1 MLVSLTPNASLDRTL
16 LAGGFR
22 TAEVCRAAAVHEAAS
37 GKGMNVVRVAMALGV
52 PVRALAPLAGTTG
65 QRFADLAAAA
75 GIDGRWCWLAAGETR
90 ISTIVIDP
98 ATADTLV
105 VNENGPRLARDDWQA
120 LAALIRSE
128 AGAARLFTTSGS
140 LPPGLPVE
148 AFGGLMAE
156 LEAAGLPVCIDTS
169 SATLAA
175 ALDWPVTLLKVNAE
189 ELGEAIGQ
197 SILSQDAALAAA
209 HAVLQ
214 RGPRAVIV
222 TLGKQGAVAVAPAG
236 AWFARPPEVAAI
248 SPVGSGDAL
257 LAGVAAA
264 LLDGRDW
271 PEALRL
277 GTACGAANTLTVG
290 SGIVRPEDAA
300 ALQARVEVEVLG
312 NR

>member
-1 MLVSLTPNASLDRTL
+1 MLVCLTPNASLDRTL
-16 LAGGFR
+16 LVGGFR
-22 TAEVCRAAAVHEAAS
+22 TAEVCRAASIHEAAS
-37 GKGMNVVRVAMALGV
+37 GKGMNVVRVAVTLGV

-65 QRFADLAAAA
+65 RRFADLAAAA

-105 VNENGPRLARDDWQA
+105 VNENGPQLAPDDWQA
-120 LAALIRSE
+120 LAVLIRTE
-128 AGAARLFTTSGS
+128 AGTARLFTTSGS
-140 LPPGLPVE
+140 LPPGVPVG
-148 AFGGLMAE
+148 AFGVLLAE
-156 LEAAGLPVCIDTS
+156 LEAAGLPVCVDTS
-169 SATLAA
+169 GPTLAA

-197 SILSQDAALAAA
+197 SIDSHDAALAAA
-209 HAVLQ
+209 HAVLE

-222 TLGKQGAVAVAPAG
+222 TLGKQGALAVAPTG
-236 AWFARPPEVAAI
+236 AWFARPPEIAAI

-257 LAGVAAA
+257 LAGVAVS

-277 GTACGAANTLTVG
+277 GVACGAANTLTVG
-290 SGIVRPEDAA
+290 SGIVRAEDVA
-300 ALQARVEVEVLG
+300 ALRAGVEVSAVE
-312 NR
+312 